1 MKTLIVNEK
10 YGIDHLNITAGQVPE
25 PAANEV
31 LVKVTAI
38 SLNYLDLMV
47 IKGDFGH
54 QLPHIPG
61 SDAAGTVIRIGS
73 AVSSFLPG
81 DTVSTHFTPGW
92 QSGNLTPEGLENR
105 LGIGTSGVFATYI
118 CLPETALV
126 KSPVNLS
133 AQEAAT
139 LPIAALTAWE
149 ALHQAGG
156 LQRGETVLLQGTGGV
171 SIFALQF
178 AKLAGARVIITSSSD
193 EKLERAKSMGA
204 DHVFNYK
211 TQPDWPEKVKALGGV
226 DLVLEVVGTG
236 FKDAIQACRFGGRI
250 IIIGF
255 LNGAETSLSIFDF
268 LQKKLTVKGVLVGS
282 KSTFSQMNQTI
293 EKANLRPVI
302 DQVFPFSEARQAFEY
317 LAAGKHFGKIV
328 LDLN

>member
-10 YGIDHLNITAGQVPE
+10 YGIDHLNLTPGQVPE
-25 PAANEV
+25 PKADEV
-31 LVKVTAI
+31 LVKVAAI

-47 IKGDFGH
+47 IRGDFGH
-54 QLPHIPG
+54 QIPHIPG
-61 SDAAGTVIRIGS
+61 SDAAGTVLRIGS
-73 AVSSFLPG
+73 AVTGFLPG
-81 DTVSTHFTPGW
+81 DQVSTHFTPGW

-105 LGIGTSGVFATYI
+105 LGIDAAGVFSTYI

-133 AQEAAT
+133 AQESAT

-149 ALHQAGG
+149 ALHEAGG
-156 LQRGETVLLQGTGGV
+156 LKPGETVLLQGTGGV
-171 SIFALQF
+171 SVFALQF

-193 EKLERAKSMGA
+193 EKLKRARSMGA

-211 TQPDWPEKVKALGGV
+211 TEPDWLEKVKALGGV
-226 DLVLEVVGTG
+226 DLALEVIGTG
-236 FKDAIQACRFGGRI
+236 FKESIQACRFGGRI

-282 KSTFSQMNQTI
+282 KGAFSQMNETI
-293 EKANLRPVI
+293 EKAGLHPVI
-302 DQVFPFSEARQAFEY
+302 DKIFPFSEARKAFEY

>member
-1 MKTLIVNEK
+1 MNTVIVNEK
-10 YGIDHLNITAGQVPE
+10 YGIDHLFIEESAIPE
-25 PAANEV
+25 PKANEI
-31 LVKVTAI
+31 LVKVSAI

-47 IKGDFGH
+47 VKGDFGH

-61 SDAAGTVIRIGS
+61 SDAAGTV
-73 AVSSFLPG
+73 VSVGAEVNSFLPG
-81 DTVSTHFTPGW
+81 DAVSTHFTPGW
-92 QSGNLTPEGLENR
+92 QSGDLTPQGLENR
-105 LGIGTSGVFATYI
+105 LGIGVAGVFATYI

-126 KSPVNLS
+126 KSPVHLS

-156 LQRGETVLLQGTGGV
+156 LQSGETVLLQGTGGV

-193 EKLERAKSMGA
+193 EKLERAKAMGA

-211 TQPDWPEKVKALGGV
+211 TQPDWLEKVKALGGV
-226 DLVLEVVGTG
+226 DLALEVVGTG
-236 FKDAIQACRFGGRI
+236 FKDSIQACRFGGRI

-282 KSTFSQMNQTI
+282 KSTFSQMNQAM
-293 EKANLRPVI
+293 EKAGLRPVI
-302 DQVFPFSEARQAFEY
+302 DQVFSFF
-317 LAAGKHFGKIV
+317 
-328 LDLN
+328 